1 MIWSKVWRVEA
12 DGAGLF
18 NLMSSSNL
26 GLAVMGTTFGRQSW
40 VFIGIM

>member
-1 MIWSKVWRVEA
+1 MIWIKVWRVGA

-26 GLAVMGTTFGRQSW
+26 GLAVMGRESW